1 MKKINFEAIAE
12 KILPFVNVFAQH
24 NWVRAISNGFMNVIP
39 FTLIAAIF
47 TILATP
53 PVTAEVIAQGGFYG
67 TLMSGWYHFAE
78 SYSHILLI
86 PANMTTGLL
95 SVIAV
100 MGIAYTLAK
109 IIKLKN
115 EITATFT
122 ALIMFLIV
130 AAPMSDGVLNARFL
144 GSEGLFVA
152 MIVAILSV
160 EITSFCIRRNI
171 TIRFGDAVPEGV
183 AAPFKAFIPVLI
195 NMVIFFGLSVLVNV
209 TMGTTIPE
217 LIMGAIM
224 PTISNVNSLW
234 GMIAVFSISN
244 LLWFFGVHGSAL
256 TMMLYIPL
264 SFQLTAENAAIV
276 AAGGTP
282 IWHPIFISMGA
293 AAWIGLNIAML
304 LVAKSQ
310 KLKAMG
316 KLAIIPNLFNINE
329 PIIFGSPVVF
339 NIFLLIP
346 VVIIPIIQMVAIYFI
361 GEMGLLT
368 GGYNI
373 LMVNLPFGMNSY
385 FGTLSMSTALII
397 GGIQLLGT
405 FVWIP
410 FVKFYDNQCLKEEQA
425 EMVSSNE

>member
-1 MKKINFEAIAE
+1 MKSINFEKIAD
-12 KILPFVNVFAQH
+12 KILPYVNIFAQH
-24 NWVRAISNGFMNVIP
+24 NWVRAISNGFMSVIP

-47 TILATP
+47 SILATP

-109 IIKLKN
+109 MIKLKN
-115 EITATFT
+115 EITATLT

-130 AAPMSDGVLNARFL
+130 AAPMSDGVLSARYL
-144 GSEGLFVA
+144 GSEGLFIA

-160 EITSFCIRRNI
+160 EITSFCIKRNI

-195 NMVIFFGLSVLVNV
+195 NVIIFFGLSVLVDV
-209 TMGTTIPE
+209 TMGTTIPS

-224 PTISNVNSLW
+224 PTISNANTLW
-234 GMIAVFSISN
+234 GMIAVFSIAN
-244 LLWFFGVHGSAL
+244 ILWFFGIHGMAL

-276 AAGGTP
+276 ASGGAP
-282 IWHPIFISMGA
+282 LWHPIFISMGA
-293 AAWIGLNIAML
+293 SAWIGLNIAML

-310 KLKAMG
+310 KLKAVG
-316 KLAIIPNLFNINE
+316 KLAFIPNLFNINE
-329 PIIFGSPVVF
+329 PIIFGSPAVF
-339 NIFLLIP
+339 NIFLLILA
-346 VVIIPIIQMVAIYFI
+346 VLAPILQMVAIYFI

-385 FGTLSMSTALII
+385 FSTLSISTALII

-405 FVWIP
+405 LVWLP
-410 FVKFYDNQCLKEEQA
+410 FVKLYDKQCIIEEQA
-425 EMVSSNE
+425 EMISTNE